1 MLALARFALTASAWD
16 VANGFSLMGASR
28 DLTLSVFVEAT
39 LILSLSL
46 AALVAATTDL
56 TGIIAGT
63 AGTAVW
69 SSPALA
75 LGAVAFALVV
85 VAETGRQP
93 VDNPDTHLELTMIHE
108 GPLLEYGGRDQAYL
122 QWAAA
127 ARHWLVLV
135 LAAQIFLP
143 HPESVWWQLALSA
156 RLARR
161 TLRRSG
167 ADRDPRRQD
176 ARPAGPPPARRRCRR
191 CLARHRRT
199 TGGNRM
205 NGALAWILVALGLGV
220 LGVRRRSVAVALLT
234 VQALVLAAVAL
245 NDAASGG
252 DVIAAA
258 ALVVRAL
265 GIAALFLVLV
275 RRTREPRPVRAA
287 TAPLIRAGIAVAFA
301 LALTWLVPTM
311 GLDSRTSERAA
322 LALVAFGIATAATRR
337 ATLFQVM
344 AIVLVENG
352 LALAALGLPGTSAL
366 IELGVT
372 LDLTL
377 VVLVAAV
384 FHERI
389 FAEFGAGDSA
399 ALRSLRD

>member
-1 MLALARFALTASAWD
+1 
-16 VANGFSLMGASR
+16 
-28 DLTLSVFVEAT
+28 
-39 LILSLSL
+39 
-46 AALVAATTDL
+46 
-56 TGIIAGT
+56 
-63 AGTAVW
+63 
-69 SSPALA
+69 
-75 LGAVAFALVV
+75 
-85 VAETGRQP
+85 
-93 VDNPDTHLELTMIHE
+93 
-108 GPLLEYGGRDQAYL
+108 
-122 QWAAA
+122 
-127 ARHWLVLV
+127 
-135 LAAQIFLP
+135 
-143 HPESVWWQLALSA
+143 
-156 RLARR
+156 
-161 TLRRSG
+161 
-167 ADRDPRRQD
+167 
-176 ARPAGPPPARRRCRR
+176 
-191 CLARHRRT
+191 
-199 TGGNRM
+199 M

-265 GIAALFLVLV
+265 GIAALFLILV

>member
-1 MLALARFALTASAWD
+1 
-16 VANGFSLMGASR
+16 
-28 DLTLSVFVEAT
+28 
-39 LILSLSL
+39 
-46 AALVAATTDL
+46 
-56 TGIIAGT
+56 
-63 AGTAVW
+63 
-69 SSPALA
+69 
-75 LGAVAFALVV
+75 
-85 VAETGRQP
+85 
-93 VDNPDTHLELTMIHE
+93 
-108 GPLLEYGGRDQAYL
+108 
-122 QWAAA
+122 
-127 ARHWLVLV
+127 
-135 LAAQIFLP
+135 
-143 HPESVWWQLALSA
+143 
-156 RLARR
+156 
-161 TLRRSG
+161 
-167 ADRDPRRQD
+167 
-176 ARPAGPPPARRRCRR
+176 
-191 CLARHRRT
+191 
-199 TGGNRM
+199 M

-265 GIAALFLVLV
+265 GIAALFLILV

-389 FAEFGAGDSA
+389 FAEFGAGDTA
-399 ALRSLRD
+399 HLRSLRD

>member
-1 MLALARFALTASAWD
+1 
-16 VANGFSLMGASR
+16 
-28 DLTLSVFVEAT
+28 
-39 LILSLSL
+39 
-46 AALVAATTDL
+46 
-56 TGIIAGT
+56 
-63 AGTAVW
+63 
-69 SSPALA
+69 
-75 LGAVAFALVV
+75 
-85 VAETGRQP
+85 
-93 VDNPDTHLELTMIHE
+93 
-108 GPLLEYGGRDQAYL
+108 
-122 QWAAA
+122 
-127 ARHWLVLV
+127 
-135 LAAQIFLP
+135 
-143 HPESVWWQLALSA
+143 
-156 RLARR
+156 
-161 TLRRSG
+161 
-167 ADRDPRRQD
+167 
-176 ARPAGPPPARRRCRR
+176 
-191 CLARHRRT
+191 
-199 TGGNRM
+199 M

-265 GIAALFLVLV
+265 GIAALFLILV

-399 ALRSLRD
+399 ALRSLRE

>member
-1 MLALARFALTASAWD
+1 
-16 VANGFSLMGASR
+16 
-28 DLTLSVFVEAT
+28 
-39 LILSLSL
+39 
-46 AALVAATTDL
+46 
-56 TGIIAGT
+56 
-63 AGTAVW
+63 
-69 SSPALA
+69 
-75 LGAVAFALVV
+75 
-85 VAETGRQP
+85 
-93 VDNPDTHLELTMIHE
+93 
-108 GPLLEYGGRDQAYL
+108 
-122 QWAAA
+122 
-127 ARHWLVLV
+127 
-135 LAAQIFLP
+135 
-143 HPESVWWQLALSA
+143 
-156 RLARR
+156 
-161 TLRRSG
+161 
-167 ADRDPRRQD
+167 
-176 ARPAGPPPARRRCRR
+176 
-191 CLARHRRT
+191 
-199 TGGNRM
+199 M

-265 GIAALFLVLV
+265 GIAALFLILV

-311 GLDSRTSERAA
+311 GLNSRTSERAA